1 MDQSSSLSKARNPGM
16 FLGDLVDRT
25 SFAPLHKLGRWA
37 GLVHQRP
44 VFTHSGQRYA
54 FLVVIKTKAKTMPCQ
69 QT

>member
-1 MDQSSSLSKARNPGM
+1 MDQSSSLGKARNPEM

-44 VFTHSGQRYA
+44 VIHALWTA
-54 FLVVIKTKAKTMPCQ
+54 L
-69 QT
+69 